1 AARRAAQERA
11 GRAPVRAPRVHG
23 AAQSLTAPARR
34 PGARREGDRPM
45 TVDRDDWPPAPLTL
59 VGRYVRLE
67 PLDETH
73 GAELLDAA
81 ADGQLWDLWYTTVP
95 GPENVDDW
103 IADAL
108 DQRDEGRALPFV
120 VRRIRDERLVGSTRY
135 MNIEPRQ
142 RRLEIG
148 TTWYSASVQRTALNT
163 ECKALLL
170 GHAFE
175 TLDCIAVEFRTHWF
189 NHDSRQAIARLGAK
203 QDGVLRNH
211 QRLADGSL
219 RDTVVFSIIDS
230 EWPAVRRHL

>member
-1 AARRAAQERA
+1 
-11 GRAPVRAPRVHG
+11 
-23 AAQSLTAPARR
+23 
-34 PGARREGDRPM
+34 M
-45 TVDRDDWPPAPLTL
+45 TVDRDDWPPAALTL
-59 VGRYVRLE
+59 VGRHVRLE
-67 PLDETH
+67 PLDEGH
-73 GAELLDAA
+73 AVELLEAA
-81 ADGQLWDLWYTTVP
+81 ADGQLWDLWYTNVP
-95 GPENVDDW
+95 GPEGVDDW

-108 DQRDEGRALPFV
+108 DQRDAGRALPFV
-120 VRRIRDERLVGSTRY
+120 VRRARDERIVGSTRY

-189 NHDSRQAIARLGAK
+189 NQASRKAIAGLGAK

-230 EWPAVRRHL
+230 EWPAVRRHLAGRLARLPQP